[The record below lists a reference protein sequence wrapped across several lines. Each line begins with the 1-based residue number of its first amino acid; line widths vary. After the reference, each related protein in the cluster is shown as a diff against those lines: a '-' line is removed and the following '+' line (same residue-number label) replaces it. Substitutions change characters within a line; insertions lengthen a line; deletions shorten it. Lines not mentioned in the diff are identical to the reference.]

1 MLIARVWLI
10 SLRMEGGL
18 WTGLS
23 NHNPQDFHLKLS
35 GLQVVVVAEAA
46 GALTS
51 NSSVN
56 QKCFLNA
63 SWVLAQ

>member
-35 GLQVVVVAEAA
+35 GLQVVVAEAA

-51 NSSVN
+51 NGSVN
-56 QKCFLNA
+56 QERFLNA
-63 SWVLAQ
+63 GWELAQ

>member
-35 GLQVVVVAEAA
+35 GLQVVVAEAA
-46 GALTS
+46 GALTG
-51 NSSVN
+51 NGSVN
-56 QKCFLNA
+56 QECFLNA
-63 SWVLAQ
+63 GWALAQ